1 MNNEQMQISPNEAQ
15 AFMRS
20 HHTNVPMRSFDDLLL
35 CGAGAIA
42 HIHQEWVNE
51 AGQRFVCYRQHENAL
66 ALAEDEISL
75 SGKTN
80 SSLSGRLNLMR
91 SDVERFKDRYEEAQ
105 KYADIGAAL
114 LGCF

>member
-15 AFMRS
+15 AVMRS

-51 AGQRFVCYRQHENAL
+51 AGRRFVYYRQHENAL